1 MRKTPPR
8 WPWVL
13 VAAVVLA
20 AAGWM
25 LWPRHD
31 AGAPGTAPAPTPSAD
46 PAARPAPDGT
56 RAPAI
61 AHPIDVDAADAAIPP
76 LADSDAAAWEAL
88 SGLAGDPALLDVLL
102 REHLVRRLV
111 VMIDNLTE
119 PRMPTRALAMRPL
132 PGTLST
138 EGDGAT
144 RWIAQANAQRYEP
157 YVAAFAQADPQR
169 VAAAYRRFYP
179 LFQQAYAEI
188 AGGDAYF
195 NDRLVAV
202 IDHLLQAPEPAQ
214 PLQVVDGADGK
225 VRFAAPARAALS
237 GGETALV
244 RLSPDQRERVKRQLR
259 SLRGALAQG

>member
-56 RAPAI
+56 HAPAI

-102 REHLVRRLV
+102 REHLVRRLG

-119 PRMPTRALAMRPL
+119 PRMPTRALAVSSARTPE
-132 PGTLST
+132 SS
-138 EGDGAT
+138 
-144 RWIAQANAQRYEP
+144 
-157 YVAAFAQADPQR
+157 R
-169 VAAAYRRFYP
+169 V
-179 LFQQAYAEI
+179 
-188 AGGDAYF
+188 
-195 NDRLVAV
+195 
-202 IDHLLQAPEPAQ
+202 
-214 PLQVVDGADGK
+214 
-225 VRFAAPARAALS
+225 
-237 GGETALV
+237 TA
-244 RLSPDQRERVKRQLR
+244 
-259 SLRGALAQG
+259 

>member
-1 MRKTPPR
+1 MSPGRQKLSCS
-8 WPWVL
+8 VL
-13 VAAVVLA
+13 RVSL
-20 AAGWM
+20 
-25 LWPRHD
+25 
-31 AGAPGTAPAPTPSAD
+31 
-46 PAARPAPDGT
+46 
-56 RAPAI
+56 
-61 AHPIDVDAADAAIPP
+61 
-76 LADSDAAAWEAL
+76 
-88 SGLAGDPALLDVLL
+88 
-102 REHLVRRLV
+102 
-111 VMIDNLTE
+111 
-119 PRMPTRALAMRPL
+119 RPL
-132 PGTLST
+132 PGGLST

-214 PLQVVDGADGK
+214 PRQVVDGADGK
-225 VRFAAPARAALS
+225 VRFADPVLEALS
-237 GGETALV
+237 VGQKALV